1 MNTAQLE
8 ERIISGIRG
17 MDDVR
22 LREVLDFVEFLRS
35 RSPAESSAHVSLFR
49 NPPNGEEHTN
59 PANASDSAPH
69 ESGEK
74 TKRRTPPPC
83 LAGKV
88 QIHGD
93 IVSPIVDE
101 ADWECLK

>member
-1 MNTAQLE
+1 MKTAKLE
-8 ERIISGIRG
+8 ERVISNLRG

-35 RSPAESSAHVSLFR
+35 RSPAESSAHASPFR
-49 NPPNGEEHTN
+49 YPPNGEEHTN

-74 TKRRTPPPC
+74 TKRRTPPPS
-83 LAGKV
+83 LAAKV
-88 QIHGD
+88 KITGT
-93 IVSPIVDE
+93 S
-101 ADWECLK
+101 